1 MKENTFF
8 VKKFRINIKFNDDV
22 NEIESKSSREFLK
35 RSSARETRD
44 FKVLLVKLNFKI
56 IVSLLYVREI

>member
-8 VKKFRINIKFNDDV
+8 VKKFRINMKFNDDV

-35 RSSARETRD
+35 RSSARET
-44 FKVLLVKLNFKI
+44 
-56 IVSLLYVREI
+56 